1 MIDNI
6 LLERGNNYGKFI
18 DHSRI
23 SQNLKNEMRAVKG
36 YDDMSSDKKEAL
48 EMIQHKIA
56 RILNGNPNYID
67 SWVDIIGYAQL
78 VVNNLNDKND

>member
-1 MIDNI
+1 MINEI
-6 LLERGNNYGKFI
+6 LKERNENYGKFC

-23 SQNLKNEMRAVKG
+23 AQNLKNEMRSVKG

-56 RILNGNPNYID
+56 RILNGDPNYID
-67 SWVDIIGYAQL
+67 SWVDICGYAQL
-78 VVNNLNDKND
+78 VVNDLEKQK